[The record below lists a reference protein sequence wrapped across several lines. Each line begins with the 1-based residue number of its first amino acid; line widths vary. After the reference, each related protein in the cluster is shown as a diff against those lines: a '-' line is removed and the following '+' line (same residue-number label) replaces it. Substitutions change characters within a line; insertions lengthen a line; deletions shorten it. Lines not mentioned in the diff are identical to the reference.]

1 MDDFLPTN
9 FFQAVGGGLAIVAVG
24 SALLSLCPCLRVH
37 TLKLLAIFL
46 VTSLAL
52 FANHVSTYFVAIF
65 VIATAVTE
73 IEFLQNLAA
82 IIRGNKEYF
91 EYKKGQL
98 SPQDKLE
105 RIKKEVG
112 QAEAIAAS
120 AADSA
125 NQPTAESESSKQPTP
140 QLPESSKDEVSM
152 SQPSKGQGSSGAD
165 SSQESVESN
174 TVNIRSV
181 DAGAGLLRAPS
192 RDVDLMRI
200 YNLESKALDQAE
212 LIFDAAIER
221 GVLLRGGKGKRLE
234 LDGFIPAGNGMPED
248 IAFEVKYVR
257 TGRNL
262 IMLLRFLEDQT
273 KRMKMVYKEI
283 TGKTLRVHIV
293 LIFEAGVILTLR
305 QRAEIEKLGSDVSI
319 FQADQL

>member
-9 FFQAVGGGLAIVAVG
+9 FFQAVGGGLAVVAVG

-98 SPQDKLE
+98 SAQDKLE

-120 AADSA
+120 AADGVD
-125 NQPTAESESSKQPTP
+125 QPAAQSELSKQSTP
-140 QLPESSKDEVSM
+140 PLPESPGDEASRSQSGKD
-152 SQPSKGQGSSGAD
+152 QDPIDAD
-165 SSQESVESN
+165 SSQETVDSN
-174 TVNIRSV
+174 TAHGRGV
-181 DAGAGLLRAPS
+181 DASTDLLRSPN
-192 RDVDLMRI
+192 REVDLVRI
-200 YNLESKALDQAE
+200 YNLETKALDRAE

-221 GVLLRGGKGKRLE
+221 GILLRGKGKRLE

-248 IAFEVKYVR
+248 VAFEVKYVR
-257 TGRNL
+257 TGRNF
-262 IMLLRFLEDQT
+262 IMLLKLLSDQVS
-273 KRMKMVYKEI
+273 RMKKVYKEI
-283 TGKTLRVHIV
+283 TGKALRIHIV
-293 LIFEAGVILTLR
+293 LIFESDVALTLR
-305 QRAEIEKLGSDVSI
+305 QRDEIKKLGSDVSI